1 MFKDH
6 LIHLF
11 KYNDWATGE
20 AERCISEA
28 KNNEQR
34 VYNLLSHIVNS
45 QMIWLNRILQK
56 EIVINLWENHIVERC
71 VELSTEISSEW
82 INFLESL
89 EEAELDKRIKYKNN
103 KGENWENTI
112 GDIVTHI
119 INHSTYHRAQIAQ
132 LMRQSDD
139 QPPKTD
145 YIIYQRHFQK

>member
-20 AERCISEA
+20 AARRISVA

-45 QMIWLNRILQK
+45 QMIWPNRILQK
-56 EIVINLWENHIVERC
+56 DIVINPWENHIVERC

-103 KGENWENTI
+103 KGETWENTI